1 MAVYKVPQDVEA
13 DDKLIGPFSFR
24 QFIYLLIV
32 AGAGFIGYLL
42 SQIFLPLFVIV
53 LPIVLLFGALALPL
67 RKDQPMETYLAAIV
81 SFYLKPRRRLWSP
94 DGTQAF
100 VEITVP
106 NVVEVQ
112 RVKDISETE
121 AEQRLSYLASIV
133 DSRGWAVRGVAGQTP
148 SSPGA
153 MTNAAYLEAQSTPD
167 ILDDT
172 SGVGQ
177 SFDNRLDQSE
187 AKQHQAMLDRVRNQ
201 SASVTA
207 DVVPPPQGVTQPVM
221 PSAPVSDPY
230 AFLSPQAMMNGS
242 SQSTLQTQQQA
253 TDPYAYLSPQAMMGA
268 PVQDSSD
275 DAQVFQPP
283 IPVEE
288 PDIDVAFNPYP
299 NMHQSVIAPI
309 GDDTQAS
316 EQPMPEPVAS
326 EPEKPIEKP
335 LSPDI
340 ISLANNP
347 DLSVE
352 TIAREAN
359 RIHEKEKLSED
370 EVVISLR

>member
-24 QFIYLLIV
+24 QFIYLIIV
-32 AGAGFIGYLL
+32 VAAGGIGYFLAQL
-42 SQIFLPLFVIV
+42 FLPLFVVV

-67 RKDQPMETYLAAIV
+67 RKDQPMETYLAAII

-100 VEITVP
+100 VQITVP

-112 RVKDISETE
+112 RVKDISQEE

-133 DSRGWAVRGVAGQTP
+133 DSRGWAVRGVPGQTT
-148 SSPGA
+148 SNL
-153 MTNAAYLEAQSTPD
+153 TEAAFNEAQSAPD

-172 SGVGQ
+172 AGVGQ
-177 SFDNRLDQSE
+177 AFENKLDQAD
-187 AKQHQAMLDRVRNQ
+187 AKRHQDMLDKLRTG
-201 SASVTA
+201 A
-207 DVVPPPQGVTQPVM
+207 TQPV
-221 PSAPVSDPY
+221 PQTGPQQTYSIPTSQIPNPYSNLQPAAAPAPQPQAQQAAPV
-230 AFLSPQAMMNGS
+230 
-242 SQSTLQTQQQA
+242 
-253 TDPYAYLSPQAMMGA
+253 
-268 PVQDSSD
+268 D
-275 DAQVFQPP
+275 DQNIHVSY
-283 IPVEE
+283 
-288 PDIDVAFNPYP
+288 NPYP
-299 NMHQSVIAPI
+299 NMHQSVISPLGSTPQKAS
-309 GDDTQAS
+309 QATP
-316 EQPMPEPVAS
+316 QPES
-326 EPEKPIEKP
+326 EKPSEKP
-335 LSPDI
+335 VSPDI
-340 ISLANNP
+340 INLANNP

>member
-32 AGAGFIGYLL
+32 AGAGFVGYLL
-42 SQIFLPLFVIV
+42 SQLFLPLFVIV

-112 RVKDISETE
+112 RVKDISQDE

-133 DSRGWAVRGVAGQTP
+133 DSRGWAVRGVQGQMP
-148 SSPGA
+148 VSPGS
-153 MTNAAYLEAQSTPD
+153 MTNDAYLEAQSTPD

-177 SFDNRLDQSE
+177 SFDTRLDQAE
-187 AKQHQAMLDRVRNQ
+187 AKHHQDMLDRVRNQ

-207 DVVPPPQGVTQPVM
+207 EVVPAPDGVTQPVM
-221 PSAPVSDPY
+221 PAAPVADPY
-230 AFLSPQAMMNGS
+230 SFLSPQAMMDGS
-242 SQSTLQTQQQA
+242 GQAAFQAQQQA
-253 TDPYAYLSPQAMMGA
+253 ADPYAHLSPQAMLGTTDPLTQA
-268 PVQDSSD
+268 TPAQD
-275 DAQVFQPP
+275 
-283 IPVEE
+283 E
-288 PDIDVAFNPYP
+288 PDIDLTFNPYP
-299 NMHQSVIAPI
+299 TMHQSVISPA
-309 GDDTQAS
+309 G
-316 EQPMPEPVAS
+316 ENPEPVDNEPPTQPAP
-326 EPEKPIEKP
+326 EPESPSEKP

>member
-24 QFIYLLIV
+24 QFIYLIIV
-32 AGAGFIGYLL
+32 VGAGFIGWFL
-42 SQIFLPLFVIV
+42 SQLFLPLAVIV
-53 LPIVLLFGALALPL
+53 LPVIILFGALALPL

-81 SFYLKPRRRLWSP
+81 SFYIKPRRRMWVP

-106 NVVEVQ
+106 NVVEVH
-112 RVKDISETE
+112 RTKDISVAE

-133 DSRGWAVRGVAGQTP
+133 DSRGWAVRGVQGQGPT
-148 SSPGA
+148 SPGS
-153 MTNAAYLEAQSTPD
+153 MTNDAYFEAQSAPD
-167 ILDDT
+167 MLDASVGIGQVFDT
-172 SGVGQ
+172 
-177 SFDNRLDQSE
+177 RLDQ
-187 AKQHQAMLDRVRNQ
+187 ADTQRHQEMLARVRSQ
-201 SASVTA
+201 SAAVTA
-207 DVVPPPQGVTQPVM
+207 DVIQPPTGVTQPIM
-221 PSAPVSDPY
+221 PTIPVADPY
-230 AFLSPQAMMNGS
+230 AALAPPEYVPAAA
-242 SQSTLQTQQQA
+242 QQPVA
-253 TDPYAYLSPQAMMGA
+253 DDPN
-268 PVQDSSD
+268 
-275 DAQVFQPP
+275 
-283 IPVEE
+283 IH
-288 PDIDVAFNPYP
+288 VAFNPYP
-299 NMHQSVIAPI
+299 TMHQSVISPV
-309 GDDTQAS
+309 G
-316 EQPMPEPVAS
+316 QPSVQSVPV

-340 ISLANNP
+340 INLANNP